1 MDFWTRLPPSSAHL
15 LFVWGGGLAT
25 EIDEETF
32 TKGRSLLEY
41 RAMYLKELE
50 IQGFKSFADRTRLT
64 FEPGMI
70 AIVGPNGCGK
80 SNVSD
85 AIRWVLGEQRPTALR
100 CSKMQDLIFNG
111 TDARKPLG
119 MVEVTLRF
127 ADCEQ
132 ALGTAFNEVSIA
144 RRAYRSGENAYFLN
158 KTPCRLKDIQ
168 RLFMGTGVGTASYSV
183 MAQGQIDAILSSRP
197 EDRRAVF
204 EEAAGVTK
212 FKADRK
218 EALRKIQQTEE
229 NLTRLTDI
237 LRELR
242 RQATLL
248 QRQAEKAERARTL
261 RTELRGLDLFLSK
274 HRAAMLEAAVAEA
287 GLRVAE
293 AGQRILAIQDEAEAG
308 SRAIASANARIQ
320 EKEDAIAHLSEE
332 TASSVARHTRAQE
345 IIQTNLS
352 RITEYR
358 SWATGLEHE
367 IATAREQIASA
378 QAEAESVNPD
388 LTAFEDEHEALQGLL
403 EDAQEAYDALRAE
416 AESARVR
423 LQAAREGLALC
434 DRQQLHWQQQLAK
447 ADAGREERLLRRER
461 LRAETAE
468 AARLRDER
476 IATREAAQAEAEHH
490 REVAQEAR
498 ESLIVL
504 DEDRAFVADDIA
516 TAKARQEGRRQRI
529 AALEAQR
536 ELLSRQAPGEHPDAG
551 LRLSDPENPFH
562 LQPGDVLGPLAE
574 ALEVPKAN
582 RLAVGVLLAPWARA
596 VVVRSPEVAR
606 HVLAMLPEAFPDEG
620 IQLLVVE
627 AAPDAPL
634 PFGITAKA
642 GFEGI
647 VARLLAPYRLVD
659 VLPEVPPEQGAV
671 ITPDGALLY
680 ATGDAQRVLGN
691 ASDPL
696 ARHLLCEEIDDK
708 TATLNREIAVEEGEV
723 EVLQARLDAMTAKL
737 RDTQRTL
744 ERAQR
749 LADQAEGAFVA
760 AERDARA
767 AEARF
772 ADLETRL
779 AELTAEGGHE
789 EEAREAARQGLEGL
803 SDARARH
810 TAETTLASERL
821 TLLEGELD
829 GASARLSE
837 ARFRMAGFAQRRE
850 HALARQRD
858 REARLRELE
867 GLIAQREASVRS
879 CFGNVEKLEADN
891 VAILASLEGME
902 QETLALQQRIEQAR
916 ADRLELGNLRD
927 HLEAQTASAR
937 RTLLEAQ
944 ESKTRAEVAMAEART
959 RHQALMERLTADY
972 GTQPETLKD
981 EPCAEWPEGET
992 PEESW
997 IETRMG
1003 DIRAELDRIGPVNL
1017 LAIDEHRE
1025 LEERHAFYQAQA
1037 DDLTRSRDELL
1048 ALIKTINDTSGKL
1061 FRETFEQANAN
1072 FERMFTRLFH
1082 GGEAKLILLENAE
1095 DPLECG
1101 IDIIARPPGK
1111 RPQTISLLSGGE
1123 RTMTAVSLLFA
1134 IFLIKPAPFCLL
1146 DELDAALDDS
1156 NIGRFVDALKDF
1168 LVHSQFLIIT
1178 HNQHTIAGSDIV
1190 YGVTMPEKGVSK
1202 TLSMKFSRTAQA
1214 ADAIP

>member
-1 MDFWTRLPPSSAHL
+1 MAFGKIG
-15 LFVWGGGLAT
+15 V
-25 EIDEETF
+25 
-32 TKGRSLLEY
+32 
-41 RAMYLKELE
+41 MYLKELE

-85 AIRWVLGEQRPTALR
+85 AIRWVLGEQRPSALR

-127 ADCEQ
+127 ADCEA
-132 ALGTAFNEVSIA
+132 ALGTAFDEVSIA

-168 RLFMGTGVGTASYSV
+168 RLFMGTGVGTTSYSV

-274 HRAAMLEAAVAEA
+274 RRAAALEDAVAEA

-293 AGQRILAIQDEAEAG
+293 AANRILAIQDEAEAG
-308 SRAIASANARIQ
+308 ARAIASANARIQ
-320 EKEDAIAHLSEE
+320 EKEDAIARLSEE
-332 TASSVARHTRAQE
+332 SAASVARHSRAQE
-345 IIQTNLS
+345 IIQTNLA
-352 RITEYR
+352 RIAEYR
-358 SWATGLEHE
+358 NWAAGLERE
-367 IATAREQIASA
+367 VAAAREQIAAA
-378 QAEAESVNPD
+378 QADPAAAPD
-388 LTAFEDEHEALQGLL
+388 LSAFDDEQETLQGLL
-403 EDAQEAYDALRAE
+403 DDAQEAYDALRAE
-416 AESARVR
+416 ADAARAR
-423 LQAAREGLALC
+423 LQEAREGLALC

-461 LRAETAE
+461 LRAEAAE

-476 IATREAAQAEAEHH
+476 IAARDRAKAEAEAH
-490 REVAQEAR
+490 REAAQEAR
-498 ESLIVL
+498 ETLIAL
-504 DEDRAFVADDIA
+504 DEDRSFVADDIA
-516 TAKARQEGRRQRI
+516 SAKARQEGRRQRR
-529 AALEAQR
+529 AALMAQR
-536 ELLSRQAPGEHPDAG
+536 ELLSRPAPGERPDAG
-551 LRLSDPENPFH
+551 LRLLDPSNPFG
-562 LQPGDVLGPLAE
+562 LAPGDVLGPLAE
-574 ALEVPKAN
+574 ALEVPKEQ
-582 RLAVGVLLAPWARA
+582 RLAVGVALAPWTRA
-596 VVVRSPEVAR
+596 VVVRTPEVAR
-606 HVLAMLPEAFPDEG
+606 RVLEALPGRFPDEG
-620 IQLLVVE
+620 LQLLVAE
-627 AAPDAPL
+627 APSEAEGTL
-634 PFGITAKA
+634 PFGVVAKP
-642 GFEGI
+642 GFEAV
-647 VARLLAPYRLVD
+647 VARLLAPYRPVKA
-659 VLPEVPPEQGAV
+659 LPEAPPAHGAC
-671 ITPDGALLY
+671 ITPEGSVLY
-680 ATGDAQRVLGN
+680 ATGDVRRALDD

-696 ARHLLCEEIDDK
+696 ARRMLCEDLDAK
-708 TATLNREIAVEEGEV
+708 VAALDREMAAEDAEAGT
-723 EVLQARLDAMTAKL
+723 LQARLEAMSAKL

-744 ERAQR
+744 ERSQR
-749 LADQAEGAFVA
+749 LADQAEGAFAA

-772 ADLETRL
+772 ADLDTKH
-779 AELTAEGGHE
+779 AEAAAENGHE
-789 EEAREAARQGLEGL
+789 EAAREAAQQGLEGL
-803 SDARARH
+803 AEDRARH
-810 TAETTLASERL
+810 TAETSAASERL
-821 TLLEGELD
+821 TSLEGALD
-829 GASARLSE
+829 AASARLSE
-837 ARFRMAGFAQRRE
+837 ARFRMAGFAQKRE

-867 GLIAQREASVRS
+867 NVIVQREASVRS

-891 VAILASLEGME
+891 AAIVASLDGLA

-916 ADRLELGNLRD
+916 ADRLELGALRD
-927 HLEAQTASAR
+927 SLEAQTASAR

-944 ESKTRAEVAMAEART
+944 EAKTKAEVAMAEART
-959 RHQALMERLTADY
+959 RHQALMERLAADY
-972 GTQPETLKD
+972 GTQPETLRD
-981 EPCAEWPEGET
+981 EPCAEWPEGEE
-992 PEESW
+992 PAEEW
-997 IETRMG
+997 MEARMG

-1017 LAIDEHRE
+1017 LAIDEHRQ

-1037 DDLTRSRDELL
+1037 DDLSRSRDELL
-1048 ALIKTINDTSGKL
+1048 ALIRTINDTSGRM
-1061 FRETFEQANAN
+1061 FRETFERANAN

-1082 GGEAKLILLENAE
+1082 GGEARLVLLENAD

-1111 RPQTISLLSGGE
+1111 KPQTISLLSGGE

-1156 NIGRFVDALKDF
+1156 NIGRFVEALKDF

-1202 TLSMKFSRTAQA
+1202 TLSMKFSRGQKA
-1214 ADAIP
+1214 

>member
-1 MDFWTRLPPSSAHL
+1 
-15 LFVWGGGLAT
+15 
-25 EIDEETF
+25 
-32 TKGRSLLEY
+32 
-41 RAMYLKELE
+41 MYLKELE

-64 FEPGMI
+64 FEPGMV

-85 AIRWVLGEQRPTALR
+85 AIRWVLGEQRPSALR

-119 MVEVTLRF
+119 MAEVTLRF
-127 ADCEQ
+127 ADCEA
-132 ALGTAFNEVSIA
+132 ALGTAYDEVSIA

-274 HRAAMLEAAVAEA
+274 RRAAALEEAVANA
-287 GLRVAE
+287 GMRVAE
-293 AGQRILAIQDEAEAG
+293 AANRILAIQDEAEAG
-308 SRAIASANARIQ
+308 ARAIASANARIQ
-320 EKEDAIAHLSEE
+320 EKEDAIARLSEE
-332 TASSVARHTRAQE
+332 TAASAARHSRAQE
-345 IIQTNLS
+345 IVQTNLA
-352 RITEYR
+352 RMAEYR
-358 SWATGLEHE
+358 SWAAGLEKE
-367 IATAREQIASA
+367 IAAAREQIAAA
-378 QAEAESVNPD
+378 QADPAAAPD
-388 LTAFEDEHEALQGLL
+388 LSAFDDEQETLQALLD
-403 EDAQEAYDALRAE
+403 DAQEAYDALRTE
-416 AESARVR
+416 ADAARAR

-461 LRAETAE
+461 LSAETAE

-476 IATREAAQAEAEHH
+476 RAVRDAARAEAEAH
-490 REVAQEAR
+490 REAAQEAR
-498 ESLIVL
+498 EALIAL
-504 DEDRAFVADDIA
+504 DEDRSFVADDIA
-516 TAKARQEGRRQRI
+516 TAKARQDGRRQRR

-536 ELLSRQAPGEHPDAG
+536 ELLSRPAADERPDAG
-551 LRLSDPENPFH
+551 LRLLDPENPFG
-562 LQPGDVLGPLAE
+562 LAPGDVLGPLAE
-574 ALEVPKAN
+574 AVEVPKAN
-582 RLAVGVLLAPWARA
+582 RLAVGIALAPWTRA
-596 VVVRSPEVAR
+596 VVVRSAEVAR
-606 HVLAMLPEAFPDEG
+606 KVLDALPARFPEEG
-620 IQLLVVE
+620 IQLLVAEGPQGDALPLGV
-627 AAPDAPL
+627 AAKP
-634 PFGITAKA
+634 
-642 GFEGI
+642 GFEGV
-647 VARLLAPYRLVD
+647 VARLLAPYRLVEA
-659 VLPEVPPEQGAV
+659 LPAEPPAA
-671 ITPDGALLY
+671 GALVTPAGEVLY
-680 ATGDAQRVLGN
+680 AGGDARRVLGD

-696 ARHLLCEEIDDK
+696 ARRMLCEELDEKIAALD
-708 TATLNREIAVEEGEV
+708 REVAAEEAEV
-723 EVLQARLDAMTAKL
+723 ETLQARLEAMTAKL

-744 ERAQR
+744 ERSQR
-749 LADQAEGAFVA
+749 AADQSEGAFAA
-760 AERDARA
+760 AERDAKA

-772 ADLETRL
+772 AELDARL
-779 AELTAEGGHE
+779 AEVAEEGGHE
-789 EEAREAARQGLEGL
+789 DEAREAARQGLEGL
-803 SDARARH
+803 AETRAQH
-810 TAETTLASERL
+810 TAETSAASDRL
-821 TLLEGELD
+821 TALEGDLD
-829 GASARLSE
+829 AASARLSE
-837 ARFRMAGFAQRRE
+837 ARFRMAGFAQKRE

-867 GLIAQREASVRS
+867 GVIAQREASVRS

-891 VAILASLEGME
+891 AAIVASLDGME

-916 ADRLELGNLRD
+916 ADRLELGALRD
-927 HLEAQTASAR
+927 NLEAQTASAR

-944 ESKTRAEVAMAEART
+944 EAKTKAEVAMAEART

-981 EPCAEWPEGET
+981 EPCAEWPEGEE
-992 PEESW
+992 PEEAW
-997 IETRMG
+997 MEARMA

-1017 LAIDEHRE
+1017 LAIDEHRA

-1048 ALIKTINDTSGKL
+1048 ALIKTINDTSGRM
-1061 FRETFEQANAN
+1061 FRETFERANAN
-1072 FERMFTRLFH
+1072 FETMFTRLFH
-1082 GGEAKLILLENAE
+1082 GGEARLVLMENAE

-1101 IDIIARPPGK
+1101 IDIVARPPGK

-1202 TLSMKFSRTAQA
+1202 TLSMRFSRSAETREL
-1214 ADAIP
+1214 